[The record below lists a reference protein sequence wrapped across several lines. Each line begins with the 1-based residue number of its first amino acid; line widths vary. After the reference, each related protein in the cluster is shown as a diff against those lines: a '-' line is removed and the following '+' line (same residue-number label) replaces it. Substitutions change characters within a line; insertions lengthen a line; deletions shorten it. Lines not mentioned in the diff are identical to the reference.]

1 MDYQN
6 LVQNIRNKKSNL
18 CIGLDTDP
26 QKIPAFL
33 LKEKDPVFAFN
44 KAIVEATQDLCVAY
58 KPNIAFYESLGPSG
72 WENLAKTLEIIPKD
86 QFTIA
91 DAKRGDI
98 GNTSEMYAKTF
109 FETFGFDAVTVA
121 PYMGEDSIKPFLQY
135 PEKWVIVL
143 GLTSNKGSNDFQQL
157 ICDGRPLY
165 EHVLNKVSSWGHPG
179 NLMFVTGATHSESF
193 AHLRSL
199 LPDHFF
205 LVPGV
210 GTQGGDL
217 EGILDHGQNKD
228 SGLLINVA
236 RDIIYASNQQ
246 DFAEAARKRARQ
258 YASAIAEKIIVHEEA

>member
-18 CIGLDTDP
+18 CIGLDTDLR
-26 QKIPAFL
+26 KIPAFL

-72 WENLAKTLEIIPKD
+72 WESLAKTLEIIPKD

-109 FETFGFDAVTVA
+109 FETFGFDAITVA
-121 PYMGEDSIKPFLQY
+121 PYMGEDSVLPFLQY
-135 PEKWVIVL
+135 EGKWVIVL

-157 ICDGRPLY
+157 TCNDKPLY
-165 EHVLNKVSSWGHPG
+165 EHVFTKVSQWGHPG
-179 NLMFVTGATHSESF
+179 NLMFVTGATHADLF
-193 AHLRSL
+193 AHLRSI
-199 LPDHFF
+199 LPHHFF

-217 EGILDHGQNKD
+217 EGILQHGQNRD

-236 RDIIYASNQQ
+236 RDIIYASNEK
-246 DFAEAARKRARQ
+246 DFAEAARKKAMA
-258 YASAIAEKIIVHEEA
+258 YAAVIADKIHIHEEA